1 MLTIL
6 HVIDS
11 LTVGGTE
18 WQCLSLL
25 ERLDPARFKNILV
38 SLSGTNS
45 LGQGQVLCPSRPV
58 ETLPSARWRRAALAM
73 SVAGLVTFMR
83 RHRPDIVQAYGFY
96 SNVPA
101 VLAGRTA
108 GVPILIASRRDMGV
122 FLGRFKSVVE
132 KATFRLA
139 DRVVVNAEAIR
150 HELVNRARVPRKKL
164 VLIPTGVD
172 VERFDRLPTSGTLP
186 GWAGTGKVV
195 AMVARFRSQKDQP
208 TFLRAAQSIL
218 SVDPTVVFVLAGDG
232 HLKESIAQLA
242 CDLRVSQSVRFIGAV
257 NPDHMPAFLQQ
268 VDISVLASRS
278 NEGIPNVV
286 LEAMAAGKP
295 VVATDTGGCSEAV
308 VDGVTGFLVAA
319 GSPETLAERVLRLLQ
334 DGNEAAR
341 MGKAGRERVEAE
353 FTLTR
358 MVERFSSLYADLAH
372 QKLGRPIER

>member
-1 MLTIL
+1 LLTIL

-25 ERLDPARFKNILV
+25 QRLDPARFENILV
-38 SLSGTNS
+38 SLSGDNS
-45 LGQGQVLCPSRPV
+45 LGQVLRPSRSV
-58 ETLPSARWRRAALAM
+58 ETIPSARWRRAALAM
-73 SVAGLVTFMR
+73 SVASLVTFMR

-101 VLAGRTA
+101 VLAGRMA
-108 GVPILIASRRDMGV
+108 GVPILIASRRDMGM
-122 FLGRFKSVVE
+122 FLSRLKSVVE
-132 KATFRLA
+132 RVTFRLA

-150 HELVNRARVPRKKL
+150 QELITRGRVPRKKL

-172 VERFDRLPTSGTLP
+172 VERFDRLSDSGSFP
-186 GWAGTGKVV
+186 EWAGTGKVV
-195 AMVARFRSQKDQP
+195 AMVARFRRQKDQP
-208 TFLRAAQSIL
+208 TFLRAAQTIL

-232 HLKESIAQLA
+232 HLKVSIEQLA
-242 CDLRVSQSVRFIGAV
+242 CDLGLSRSVQFVGAV
-257 NPDHMPAFLQQ
+257 HPDHMPAFLRQI
-268 VDISVLASRS
+268 DISVLASRS

-308 VDGVTGFLVAA
+308 VDGVTGFLVAS

-353 FTLTR
+353 FTLAR
-358 MVERFSSLYADLAH
+358 MVERFSSLYTDLAH
-372 QKLGRPIER
+372 QKLGRPIEH